1 MRDLDL
7 AELPDVEY
15 QFVVRPRPYA
25 ADLRADWRISAVVLA
40 VDKSRGKRASVPQ
53 LHVLVWAMLD
63 SAHGSDLA
71 RALRGESSRLPPI
84 RFDPAV
90 VRAVD
95 RAVGLGMLQREGKRL
110 KLADGGAVWLEMLSS
125 EPELMSQEKLI
136 LRELGGPV
144 SMVAVDRLAGLAK

>member
-1 MRDLDL
+1 MREFL
-7 AELPDVEY
+7 ELPDVEY
-15 QFVVRPRPYA
+15 RFVARPRPYP

-63 SAHGSDLA
+63 PEHGLHLA
-71 RALRGESSRLPPI
+71 RALHGESTRLPPI

-95 RAVGLGMLQREGKRL
+95 LAVGLGVLVRDGKRL
-110 KLADGGAVWLEMLSS
+110 KLAAGGVELLELIAS
-125 EPELMSQEKLI
+125 EPEVMSQEKLI
-136 LRELGGPV
+136 LNDLGGSV
-144 SMVAVDRLAGLAK
+144 SMVAVDRLAGLRT